1 MKLGKIV
8 PLRITI
14 IPTDSQGFII
24 DIGFAS
30 LACESVETT
39 MEMLADY
46 LNDPTLFI
54 SALELARKNSI
65 KPLDTTLIYG
75 DQPIPDPFAEAK
87 IDIQSIF

>member
-8 PLRITI
+8 PLHITI
-14 IPTDSQGFII
+14 MPTDSQGFII

-30 LACESVETT
+30 FACETVETT

-65 KPLDTTLIYG
+65 KPLNTTPIYG
-75 DQPIPDPFAEAK
+75 DQPIPDPLAKAK
-87 IDIQSIF
+87 IDIQPIF